1 MLKLTLKHV
10 HLAFFH
16 QAVYPHQ
23 LWFGLLLNPVV
34 ALEQTTNSRPS
45 PAPGS
50 AGAPAPAAAMH
61 KKKKKK
67 TTNSLKPQPDAP
79 RKGPQTCSLRSPA
92 SLHPS
97 QCPSTQCRELGMQ
110 KKTPA
115 DSWNSPKL
123 MAMLLLR
130 IQILLCKDEALTLW
144 QEVNSQSNDLNF
156 VN

>member
-34 ALEQTTNSRPS
+34 ALEQ
-45 PAPGS
+45 
-50 AGAPAPAAAMH
+50 
-61 KKKKKK
+61 

>member
-34 ALEQTTNSRPS
+34 ALEQTTNS
-45 PAPGS
+45 
-50 AGAPAPAAAMH
+50 
-61 KKKKKK
+61 
-67 TTNSLKPQPDAP
+67 LKPLPDAP

-144 QEVNSQSNDLNF
+144 QEENSQSNDLNF

>member
-1 MLKLTLKHV
+1 MLKLTLKHK

-16 QAVYPHQ
+16 QAVYPRQ

-34 ALEQTTNSRPS
+34 ALEQTTNSS
-45 PAPGS
+45 
-50 AGAPAPAAAMH
+50 
-61 KKKKKK
+61 
-67 TTNSLKPQPDAP
+67 KPQPDAP
-79 RKGPQTCSLRSPA
+79 GKGPQTCPLHSPA

-97 QCPSTQCRELGMQ
+97 QCPSAQRRELGMQ

-156 VN
+156 IN

>member
-34 ALEQTTNSRPS
+34 ALEQ
-45 PAPGS
+45 
-50 AGAPAPAAAMH
+50 
-61 KKKKKK
+61 

-144 QEVNSQSNDLNF
+144 QEVNSQSNGNSLNKISYEYLSSHF
-156 VN
+156 T